1 MKKVLFIALVALTF
15 AQCENESK
23 EAVETAQLNGTWE
36 LKEASRNGDPTTTL
50 SDLFFIFSDD
60 GTLETNMPTMEGSS
74 EYEVEGMEIEQEGNG
89 FEQDYM
95 IESLTEDE
103 LILTTNIQNYDFRMV
118 FSKAA
123 IE

>member
-1 MKKVLFIALVALTF
+1 MKKVLFIALAALAF
-15 AQCENESK
+15 VQCESEPK
-23 EAVETAQLNGTWE
+23 EAVETAQLNGKWE

-50 SDLFFIFSDD
+50 SDLYFNFSED
-60 GTLETNMPTMEGSS
+60 GTLDTNMPTMEGSS

-89 FEQDYM
+89 FEQDYV

-118 FSKAA
+118 FNKAM
-123 IE
+123 E